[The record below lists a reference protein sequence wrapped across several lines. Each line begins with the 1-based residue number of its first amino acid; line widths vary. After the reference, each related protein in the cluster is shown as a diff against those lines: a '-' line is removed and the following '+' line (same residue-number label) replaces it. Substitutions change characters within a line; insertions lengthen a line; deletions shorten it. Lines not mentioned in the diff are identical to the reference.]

1 MHLLEWCMP
10 CELLHGSKPDISH
23 LCVFGCRAYVFLPP
37 ETRKNKLSP
46 KSELMIYLGVGA
58 GNHKF
63 KFMCLKN
70 NVIFTAAQA
79 LFDEHMFPKCPHEQ
93 KQHRQLNAPE
103 EPQEPADQVL
113 IPLNLLDED
122 DEKPHH
128 PLQNPPKKDK
138 SKVRDITPAPP
149 MNPPEQRRS
158 CRQTL
163 SRVPSPVLPNSPLD
177 NEPGPSG
184 PQCSERAQKIPVHKG
199 NVYSE
204 LQHPV
209 DIFKDIE
216 KWGSWNRIVGSSRN
230 TSRSHTAPQS
240 RDEQLP
246 RPSSSQ
252 SLPRSQDEPITRPPS
267 RWNMPR
273 EPTPMVSS
281 GSSDT
286 EEKEDNSGS
295 LKPTPAELVS
305 NPHSGTPS
313 EMAEAH
319 PEEESPG
326 DDNDDEEE
334 DGSSE
339 SELPDESSSN
349 EVKDALCDSQ
359 RTDEAALCQEGGARL
374 IQHLLSRA
382 IPPEDEGEK
391 VSPLN
396 VCEWCWLQWA
406 SGCTQ

>member
-1 MHLLEWCMP
+1 
-10 CELLHGSKPDISH
+10 
-23 LCVFGCRAYVFLPP
+23 
-37 ETRKNKLSP
+37 
-46 KSELMIYLGVGA
+46 
-58 GNHKF
+58 
-63 KFMCLKN
+63 
-70 NVIFTAAQA
+70 
-79 LFDEHMFPKCPHEQ
+79 
-93 KQHRQLNAPE
+93 
-103 EPQEPADQVL
+103 
-113 IPLNLLDED
+113 
-122 DEKPHH
+122 
-128 PLQNPPKKDK
+128 
-138 SKVRDITPAPP
+138 
-149 MNPPEQRRS
+149 
-158 CRQTL
+158 
-163 SRVPSPVLPNSPLD
+163 
-177 NEPGPSG
+177 
-184 PQCSERAQKIPVHKG
+184 
-199 NVYSE
+199 
-204 LQHPV
+204 
-209 DIFKDIE
+209 
-216 KWGSWNRIVGSSRN
+216 
-230 TSRSHTAPQS
+230 
-240 RDEQLP
+240 
-246 RPSSSQ
+246 
-252 SLPRSQDEPITRPPS
+252 
-267 RWNMPR
+267 MPR

-295 LKPTPAELVS
+295 SKPTPAELVS
-305 NPHSGTPS
+305 NPHSGTLS

-396 VCEWCWLQWA
+396 VCEWCWLQSA